1 MTKGALRN
9 GKAEVIGRENGNA
22 GVELGVLEVPIIEG
36 GASPEAKDAA
46 RDAALDAEP
55 AEGVGGAEA
64 EDAPGPAAAR
74 EEPAPKPVPYF
85 QLFRYATPWERVMV
99 GAGLV
104 FGLVTS
110 IGLPVIIILYGEYT
124 TLLVDRNMENVTS
137 SRTHV
142 LDLFGGGRVL
152 VNGSWEQR
160 REALLEDSAAFG
172 LGALAA
178 AALQSALAICCISCL
193 NTAAHRQVGRVRRLF
208 LRAVLRQEMAWFD
221 TRDPSAFASRLTED
235 LDKMQDGIGE
245 KLGMFM
251 YLIVSF
257 VGSVIMSFLHGWKLT
272 LVVLTCAPVI
282 IVATALVAK
291 MQGNLAAREQQA
303 YGAAGAAVEEALA
316 AIRTV
321 VAFHG
326 QRKEAHRYAERLQ
339 PAEAMGCKRG
349 LYTGLGSGVFWF
361 IVYASY
367 SLAFWYGVEL
377 ILEGRETGSNEYT
390 PAVLVI
396 VLFGVLSGAMNMGL
410 ASPHLEAFAVAQG
423 AAAAVFAVLERAP
436 LMDPLAEGGRRP
448 ERPPRGDLTLRAV
461 RFSYPARPHA
471 PVLRG
476 LDLSVRRGETVA
488 LVGASGC
495 GKSTVV
501 QLLQRLYDPQD
512 GQVLLDGEDVRELNL
527 AWLRSHVGVVGQEPA
542 LFAVSIAEN
551 IRYGREDATR
561 ADIEAAAKEASAH
574 DFITRL
580 PQGYDTEV
588 GERGAQ
594 LSGGQKQRIAIA
606 RALVRNPRI
615 LLLDEATSALDSQSE
630 ALVQRALERAARGRT
645 TVVVAHRL
653 STIAAADRIV
663 CLADG
668 RVVEQGTHAELLA
681 RRGHYYALVAAAA
694 VAGAADEDAVSA
706 SASEEPLQLEAG
718 GEALPAGLAKRLSV
732 AVSLRKDSCAPDQ
745 QLPDALKAGA
755 ADAAGAGEKAAEE
768 AAYDAPL
775 GRIMRMNRPEWPH
788 VVAGCAA
795 AAVVGAALPFFAIL
809 FGEVYRALSL
819 QEPEEVRAETRVF
832 AGLFLVVGV
841 MAGGG
846 TFVQMHMLG
855 VAGTRLTSRLRR
867 EAFAALLRQEAA
879 FFDEER
885 HGVGVLCAR
894 LAGDAASVQGATGSR
909 IGSILQAIST
919 LVIGVLLALYYS
931 WKLTLVSVLG
941 VPLVFAGVFLEARVL
956 RSQGLHEKEALESA
970 SKVAVEVIAN
980 IRTVASLGGERA
992 FLRRYGDALAAA
1004 EAAGRAK
1011 MRWRGVVFAMGQ
1023 CSPFLAYALTF
1034 YYGGFL
1040 AANEGLSYEKIIK
1053 VSEALLFGAWMLGQT
1068 LALAPS
1074 FSAAKLAAGRLF
1086 ALLDRQPAIVSGA
1099 EEAPLSEAAG
1109 RVEYE
1114 GVEFAYPTRPEAR
1127 VLRGLRL
1134 QVPAGATVALVG
1146 PSGCGKS
1153 TCLQLLQRLYDP
1165 LAGSVLVDGRATTAL
1180 PLEGLRAQLGIVSQ
1194 EPVLFD
1200 RTIAENIAYGDN
1212 ARAVPMDEVI
1222 AAAKAANIHA
1232 FIAALPQGYET
1243 RLGAKGTQLSGGQ
1256 KQRVA
1261 IARALVRNPRILLL
1275 DEATS
1280 ALDSQ
1285 SEKVVQQALDE
1296 AQEGRTCIVI
1306 AHRLATVQQADLI
1319 CVVNN
1324 GVIAETGTHSQ
1335 LLARKGLYYFMH
1347 RRGNHMSD
1355 V

>member
-1 MTKGALRN
+1 MRIEKEQHPTSEALTSAEKTELDILEKKHYGSITN
-9 GKAEVIGRENGNA
+9 GFNGFTGVNGIKDFSNNNDVNDFEEVNIK
-22 GVELGVLEVPIIEG
+22 EVDKNSAPD
-36 GASPEAKDAA
+36 P
-46 RDAALDAEP
+46 
-55 AEGVGGAEA
+55 
-64 EDAPGPAAAR
+64 APGKDD
-74 EEPAPKPVPYF
+74 EKVVSVPYF
-85 QLFRYATPWERVMV
+85 SLFRYATGCERALV
-99 GAGLV
+99 ALGLLLGV
-104 FGLVTS
+104 FTGL
-110 IGLPVIIILYGEYT
+110 GQPVIIILYGEFT
-124 TLLVDRNMENVTS
+124 TLLVDRNMDNITS
-137 SRTHV
+137 TPTS
-142 LDLFGGGRVL
+142 LLWIFGGGRVL
-152 VNGSWEQR
+152 VNASWEER

-172 LGALAA
+172 LGGVCLAA
-178 AALQSALAICCISCL
+178 VQFTIAVCCVTCL
-193 NTAAHRQVGRVRRLF
+193 NYSAHRQVGRVRRLF

-221 TRDPSAFASRLTED
+221 TRNPSSFASRLTED

-251 YLIVSF
+251 FLVVSF
-257 VGSVIMSFLHGWKLT
+257 VSSVIMSLLYGWELT
-272 LVVLTCAPVI
+272 LVVLSCAPVI
-282 IVATALVAK
+282 IVATALVSK
-291 MQGNLAAREQQA
+291 VQSSLAAREQEA
-303 YGAAGAAVEEALA
+303 YGSAGAAVEETLS

-321 VAFHG
+321 AAFAG
-326 QRKEAHRYAERLQ
+326 QDKEAQRYAELLQ
-339 PAEAMGCKRG
+339 SAEAMGCKRG
-349 LYTGLGSGVFWF
+349 LFSGVGGGVMWF
-361 IVYASY
+361 IIYSSY
-367 SLAFWYGVEL
+367 SLALWYGVEL
-377 ILEGRETGSNEYT
+377 ILEDRETGSGEYT

-396 VLFGVLSGAMNMGL
+396 VLFGVLSGAMNMGM
-410 ASPHLEAFAVAQG
+410 ASPHIEAFAVARG

-561 ADIEAAAKEASAH
+561 ADIEAAAREASAH

-588 GERGAQ
+588 GERGTQ

-615 LLLDEATSALDSQSE
+615 LLLDEATSALDLQSE

-668 RVVEQGTHAELLA
+668 RVVEQGTHSELLA
-681 RRGHYYALVAAAA
+681 LKGHYYALVAAAA
-694 VAGAADEDAVSA
+694 GAEGGALAALGAAAEGVPLEQDGRADQLPEVLARQLSA
-706 SASEEPLQLEAG
+706 P
-718 GEALPAGLAKRLSV
+718 RLSEDDLQPLDV
-732 AVSLRKDSCAPDQ
+732 AR
-745 QLPDALKAGA
+745 LKHEG
-755 ADAAGAGEKAAEE
+755 EE
-768 AAYDAPL
+768 APYEAPL
-775 GRIMRMNRPEWPH
+775 SRIMAMNKPEYPH
-788 VVAGCAA
+788 IAVGCLASFT
-795 AAVVGAALPFFAIL
+795 VGASLPFFAVL
-809 FGEVYRALSL
+809 FGEVYKALSL
-819 QEPEEVRAETRVF
+819 ESPEEVRGSVVVF
-832 AGLFLVVGV
+832 ACLFIVVGV

-846 TFVQMHMLG
+846 TFLQMYTLG
-855 VAGTRLTSRLRR
+855 VAGSRLTSRLRR
-867 EAFAALLRQEAA
+867 EAFAALLRQEVA

-909 IGSILQAIST
+909 IGSILQSTST
-919 LVIGVLLALYYS
+919 LVIGVLLSFYYT
-931 WKLTLVSVLG
+931 WKLTLVSMLS
-941 VPLVFAGVFLEARVL
+941 VPLVFTGVFLEARL
-956 RSQGLHEKEALESA
+956 MHGQGLHEKQALEGA

-980 IRTVASLGGERA
+980 VRTVAALGGERA
-992 FLRRYGDALAAA
+992 FLRRYGDALSAA
-1004 EAAGRAK
+1004 EAAGRGK

-1023 CSPFLAYALTF
+1023 CSWFLAYSLAL
-1034 YYGGFL
+1034 YYGGIL
-1040 AANEGLSYEKIIK
+1040 VANEGLPYQNVIK
-1053 VSEALLFGAWMLGQT
+1053 VSEALIFGSWMLGQS
-1068 LALAPS
+1068 LAFAPN
-1074 FSAAKLAAGRLF
+1074 FSSAKLSAGRLF
-1086 ALLDRQPAIVSGA
+1086 SLLDRVPRVVGTKPKDGVKMEFS
-1099 EEAPLSEAAG
+1099 G
-1109 RVEYE
+1109 RVEFE

-1165 LAGSVLVDGRATTAL
+1165 LAGSVLVDGSATTAL
-1180 PLEGLRAQLGIVSQ
+1180 PLEELRAQLGIVSQ

-1200 RTIAENIAYGDN
+1200 RTIAQNIAYGDN
-1212 ARAVPMDEVI
+1212 TRAVPMDEVI

-1256 KQRVA
+1256 KQRIA

-1285 SEKVVQQALDE
+1285 SEKVVQKALDE
-1296 AQEGRTCIVI
+1296 AQQGRTCIVI
-1306 AHRLATVQQADLI
+1306 AHRLATVQQADVI
-1319 CVVNN
+1319 CVVNH
-1324 GVIAETGTHSQ
+1324 GKIAEMGTHSQ
-1335 LLARKGLYYFMH
+1335 LLARRGLYYQLH
-1347 RRGNHMSD
+1347 QRDTAQAS
-1355 V
+1355 